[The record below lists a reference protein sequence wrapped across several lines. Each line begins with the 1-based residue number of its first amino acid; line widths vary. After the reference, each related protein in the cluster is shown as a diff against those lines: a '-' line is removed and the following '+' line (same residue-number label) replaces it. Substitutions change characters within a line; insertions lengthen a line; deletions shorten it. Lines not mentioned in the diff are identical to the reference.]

1 MINIILSLKDGTTIS
16 AMKLAEAA
24 VGMNVL
30 KRLLQKDAD
39 GCFLWEHLVAWAIV
53 ASPLIWM
60 ICHF

>member
-1 MINIILSLKDGTTIS
+1 MINIIRKDGTTIS

-39 GCFLWEHLVAWAIV
+39 GCFLWEHLVAWAIIAAPV
-53 ASPLIWM
+53 AWM
-60 ICHF
+60 LFHF